1 MSIRNQYRQTGS
13 LALDANA
20 NSCTERRT
28 SQLLRFGLFVG
39 LHSLPKGW
47 VPVDMRSGRL
57 PPPGGHGHGPAVAID
72 NGNGADM
79 AKVARE
85 MVEKAGV
92 DVDQLVELL
101 VKNAGAELTTY
112 YYYTI
117 LRTNLIGLQGET
129 VKEIAEVARVEDRN
143 HFEALVPRIYELGG
157 KLPDDMKTFHDLS
170 ACKPAR
176 LPDDPRDIHAM
187 LTVLVEAERCAVRGY
202 TNICNITAGKDHRTY
217 DLSLSILNEEIEH
230 ESWFSE
236 FLGEGPSG
244 HFMRRGETSPFV
256 SKFLR

>member
-1 MSIRNQYRQTGS
+1 
-13 LALDANA
+13 
-20 NSCTERRT
+20 
-28 SQLLRFGLFVG
+28 
-39 LHSLPKGW
+39 
-47 VPVDMRSGRL
+47 
-57 PPPGGHGHGPAVAID
+57 
-72 NGNGADM
+72 M

-92 DVDQLVELL
+92 NVDQLLELL
-101 VKNAGAELTTY
+101 VYNAAAELTTF

-117 LRTNLIGLQGET
+117 LRVNLIGLEGEG
-129 VKEIAEVARVEDRN
+129 VKEIAEVARIEDRN

-157 KLPDDMKTFHDLS
+157 KLPDDMKEFHDMS

-176 LPDDPRDIHAM
+176 LPADPTDVTAI

-202 TNICNITAGKDHRTY
+202 THVCNLTAGKDHRTY
-217 DLSLSILNEEIEH
+217 DLSLAILNEEIEH

-244 HFMRRGETSPFV
+244 HFMRRGDTSPFV